1 MKKISFM
8 ALGMLGLL
16 NACTTKPDV
25 PEVQVLSTG
34 GIEATAPYFTKDN
47 KGNAVLCWT
56 EKDSQDSL
64 YRLKYAAFDAEKKRF
79 NTAVTV
85 PASAGCSN
93 SAESMGKI
101 AFKANGTVFA
111 VFSRRFPDE
120 QNPYAGAIYYS
131 QSDDAGKSWSPARFL
146 HSDTAH
152 TYGRSFFDLAIL
164 KNGELGA
171 IWLDGRYGKSIKGS
185 ALFFARTEKGKGFA
199 ADGCLDKGTC
209 ECCRTDI
216 FTDDAGKIYLA
227 YRSITMPSA
236 LTAKQ
241 VRDMVYK
248 VSADNGQTF
257 TAARTISNDNWEI
270 EGCPHSG
277 PSLAADKNGLQAV
290 WFTAGGGA
298 GLYHSSAK
306 TPETGFGRRTLLTTS
321 GRHPQLVALSQGKAA
336 MACEEP
342 LSAEPAHEM
351 NHSHGTMKM
360 SHAPAGAAKI
370 TLSLLKNGSLEKTVA
385 VTDGKDA
392 DNHAVLIPVQDKL
405 LLVWVRE
412 GKSGTKLCY
421 TLMNFNE

>member
-1 MKKISFM
+1 MKKISFIV
-8 ALGMLGLL
+8 LGMLGLL
-16 NACTTKPDV
+16 NSCTTKPDA

-34 GIEATAPYFTKDN
+34 GVEATAPYFTKDN
-47 KGNAVLCWT
+47 NGNAVLCWT
-56 EKDSQDSL
+56 ERDGQDSL
-64 YRLKYAAFDAEKKRF
+64 YRLKYAVFDAEKKRF
-79 NTAVTV
+79 NTAITV

-93 SAESMGKI
+93 SAESMGKM
-101 AFKANGTVFA
+101 AFKADGTVLA
-111 VFSRRFPDE
+111 VFSRRFPAE

-131 QSDDAGKSWSPARFL
+131 LSGNAGKSWSPARFL

-152 TYGRSFFDLAIL
+152 TYGRSFFDLATL
-164 KNGELGA
+164 KDGELGA

-199 ADGCLDKGTC
+199 TDSCLDKGTC

-216 FTDDAGKIYLA
+216 LTDDAGKIFLA

-236 LTAKQ
+236 LAAKQ

-277 PSLAADKNGLQAV
+277 PTLAADKNGLQVV

-298 GLYHSSAK
+298 GLYHGLAK
-306 TPETGFGRRTLLTTS
+306 TPETGFGRRTLLTAS

-336 MACEEP
+336 MVCEEP
-342 LSAEPAHEM
+342 LSAEPVHKM
-351 NHSHGTMKM
+351 NHSHGSMKM
-360 SHAPAGAAKI
+360 SHPPAGAAKI
-370 TLSLLKNGSLEKTVA
+370 ILTLLKNGSLEKTVA
-385 VTDGKDA
+385 VTDGKEA
-392 DNHAVLIPVQDKL
+392 DNHAVLVPVQDQL
-405 LLVWVRE
+405 LLAWVRE
-412 GKSGTKLCY
+412 EKSATKLCY
-421 TLMNFNE
+421 TLMNLKE